1 MTIFSATQGSNV
13 EQYCSHSKQ
22 CNNNV
27 VTPCY
32 LKIVVAS
39 PASRVT
45 SPLVENQEVGVP
57 EVRQAGEIG
66 GNYAIVLLIFRRIN
80 WAKGREPRKK
90 GREP

>member
-1 MTIFSATQGSNV
+1 ML

-45 SPLVENQEVGVP
+45 SPLVENQEVRVP

-66 GNYAIVLLIFRRIN
+66 GNYTIVLNISQNKWGYRER
-80 WAKGREPRKK
+80 AKKK
-90 GREP
+90 GGGSRECKV

>member
-1 MTIFSATQGSNV
+1 ML

-57 EVRQAGEIG
+57 EVREVGEIG
-66 GNYAIVLLIFRRIN
+66 GNYAIVLNISQKIGL
-80 WAKGREPRKK
+80 KGESQEKK
-90 GREP
+90 GWEP

>member
-1 MTIFSATQGSNV
+1 ML

-27 VTPCY
+27 VTPCC

-45 SPLVENQEVGVP
+45 SPLVENREVGVP
-57 EVRQAGEIG
+57 EVREVGEIG
-66 GNYAIVLLIFRRIN
+66 GNHAIVLNISQ
-80 WAKGREPRKK
+80 KK
-90 GREP
+90 LG